1 MRGQEVGANE
11 ACGGGEKGRVP
22 RYPAPSQT
30 PSRPQGSP
38 PSPTPGPQRGRG
50 CDPGAVSYK
59 GGIFQHWGTLGS
71 VT

>member
-1 MRGQEVGANE
+1 MKPVGEGRRGGYP
-11 ACGGGEKGRVP
+11 GIRPPLGPLPGP
-22 RYPAPSQT
+22 R
-30 PSRPQGSP
+30 GLH

-50 CDPGAVSYK
+50 CDPGSVSYK